1 MLFLYEGNMR
11 TRLHAL
17 AAGWIPVMGELLHVP
32 EHNFESG
39 SQSLKST
46 PPPTIMLT
54 CQKWIVTIHMAS
66 HTQHNS
72 EPTLGRNN
80 FPLGLLHLVLTY
92 KCIFFYNISPCTGS
106 RVNTIYES
114 MCWNSFIMKF
124 RQFFFCCFWD
134 WYLSYVSPWLLSYYC
149 SIMLYWEC
157 WLIGSWG
164 LWK

>member
-1 MLFLYEGNMR
+1 MR

-54 CQKWIVTIHMAS
+54 CQKWIGTIHMAS

-72 EPTLGRNN
+72 ETTLGRNN

-92 KCIFFYNISPCTGS
+92 KCILFYNISPCTGS

-124 RQFFFCCFWD
+124 RQVFLFSFKINILAMFHLGYCPTIV
-134 WYLSYVSPWLLSYYC
+134 VSCYTGNVDSLAPEGC
-149 SIMLYWEC
+149 
-157 WLIGSWG
+157 GSNFTTVF
-164 LWK
+164 